1 MVAAAHALAS
11 CSSALNSRFPDA
23 SVGLDD
29 GSFEEWCCGFDGR
42 SWRFGRLGLVCCV
55 MRHFLLLCFPEGSFG
70 RVGERRGRNTRSQK
84 RHHCF
89 FIAGAPSTRI
99 SSGCHR
105 ARLGRLRP
113 ANGLLALL
121 RQPGRERR
129 AQRWPR
135 TPGKAK
141 LSEPHGARRAR
152 SFRAHRRRA
161 LFHLRA
167 RGPRGAPQLLTNGR
181 S

>member
-1 MVAAAHALAS
+1 MGPSRSGVAGLMGGPGAWAAWGGLLVRCAVFLLS
-11 CSSALNSRFPDA
+11 CS
-23 SVGLDD
+23 
-29 GSFEEWCCGFDGR
+29 
-42 SWRFGRLGLVCCV
+42 
-55 MRHFLLLCFPEGSFG
+55 PEGSCG
-70 RVGERRGRNTRSQK
+70 RVGERCGRNSRSQK

-167 RGPRGAPQLLTNGR
+167 RGPRGAPKLLKNGR
-181 S
+181 LGRGRLRYP